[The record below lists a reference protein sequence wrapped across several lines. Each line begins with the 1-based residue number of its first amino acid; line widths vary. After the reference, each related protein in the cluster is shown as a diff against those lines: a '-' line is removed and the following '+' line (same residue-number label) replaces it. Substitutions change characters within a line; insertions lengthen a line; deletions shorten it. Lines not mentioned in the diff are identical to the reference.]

1 VEIFFFKNK
10 MAKQIPKKNPI
21 KALFSILNLFCNLT
35 QKKMPE
41 RRRKKTLA
49 THPRKA
55 LPKNGSKLKTGDKV
69 SSELVVGPTTPCL
82 NVKIDYLVP
91 MNSYPLSSCYCYA
104 PWWLPLKAIIIRV
117 IRAFVTFSIGK
128 V

>member
-1 VEIFFFKNK
+1 
-10 MAKQIPKKNPI
+10 MPK
-21 KALFSILNLFCNLT
+21 
-35 QKKMPE
+35 

-55 LPKNGSKLKTGDKV
+55 LPKKGSKLKTGDKV

-91 MNSYPLSSCYCYA
+91 MNSYPLS
-104 PWWLPLKAIIIRV
+104 PWWLPPKAIIICV
-117 IRAFVTFSIGK
+117 MCAFAKFGIGK